1 MGVHQSQGA
10 GQEHAG
16 TRVDLHVM
24 WRSGVKNVTSNQ
36 GVGSKQMATATFPQ
50 PVDKVWGRATE
61 NDIYKG
67 SKTVNR

>member
-24 WRSGVKNVTSNQ
+24 WRSGVKNVTSNLVSAQ
-36 GVGSKQMATATFPQ
+36 SNWPRPPFHS
-50 PVDKVWGRATE
+50 PVDKAWGRATE
-61 NDIYKG
+61 NDNK
-67 SKTVNR
+67 